1 MTLPVVQAPIGSAT
15 TPALAAAVSNAG
27 GLGTLALS
35 WTDSGRCRLR
45 IRAIQELTSRPF
57 GINLV
62 LVWPQFERLSACL
75 EEAVR
80 VVSTSWGDPAVYT
93 PLIHQA
99 GAIHLHTV
107 SSAEEARRAVEA
119 GVDVIVAQGWEAGGH
134 VQGQV
139 ATLPLIPAVVDAVDP
154 VPVLAA
160 GGIAD
165 GRGLAAVLALGA
177 AAGWIGTRFLLATE
191 AHVHPDYRAL
201 LAAAMET
208 DTSYGSIFDGG
219 WPDAPHRT
227 LRNSTVRAWEAA
239 GRPAPGERPGEGEV
253 IAVSHSGGAQVRY
266 GSDLPTPG
274 LTGDIE
280 AMALYAG
287 QCIGLAHTTQ
297 APAEIIARSLA
308 DDARTTLERLSAKT
322 DLPHHMG
329 AQEALGVG
337 TLTKDQSRCPTRR
350 R

>member
-1 MTLPVVQAPIGSAT
+1 MALPVVQAPIGSAT

-35 WTDSGRCRLR
+35 WTEAERCRLR
-45 IRAIQELTSRPF
+45 IRATQELTSRPF

-62 LVWPQFERLSACL
+62 LVWPQFDRLSVCL
-75 EEAVR
+75 EEGVR
-80 VVSTSWGDPAVYT
+80 VVSTSWGDPSAYA

-99 GAIHLHTV
+99 EAIHVHTV
-107 SSAEEARRAVEA
+107 SSAEEACRAVDA
-119 GVDVIVAQGWEAGGH
+119 GVDAVVAQGWEAGGH

-165 GRGLAAVLALGA
+165 GRGLAAALALGA
-177 AAGWIGTRFLLATE
+177 AAGWIGTRFLLAVE

-201 LAAAMET
+201 LAAATEA
-208 DTSYGSIFDGG
+208 DTAYGDIFDGG

-239 GRPAPGERPGEGEV
+239 GRPASGKRPGEDEV
-253 IAVSHSGGAQVRY
+253 IAVSHSGAGQVRY
-266 GSDLPTPG
+266 GSDTPTPG

-287 QCIGLAHTTQ
+287 QGVGLLHTQ
-297 APAEIIARSLA
+297 APAGVIARSLA
-308 DDARTTLERLSAKT
+308 DDARTTLERLSAK
-322 DLPHHMG
+322 DPAG
-329 AQEALGVG
+329 
-337 TLTKDQSRCPTRR
+337 
-350 R
+350 